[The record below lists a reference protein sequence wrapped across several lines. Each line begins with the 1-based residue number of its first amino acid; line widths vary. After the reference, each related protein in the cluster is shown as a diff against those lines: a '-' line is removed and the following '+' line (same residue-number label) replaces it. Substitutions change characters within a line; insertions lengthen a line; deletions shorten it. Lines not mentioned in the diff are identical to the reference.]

1 MKNIVVLD
9 GYTLNPGDLSWS
21 GFESFGQ
28 LEVYDRTDVSSVV
41 ERAKDAEFVLTN
53 KTLLTRDILKQLPLL
68 KYIGV
73 LATGYN
79 VVDIEAAHEQGIVV
93 TNIPTYGTRSV
104 SQMVFAHL
112 LHLTQH
118 VSEHAQSVA
127 SGKWQSCPDFCY
139 WEYPLIE
146 LEGKT
151 LGLIGYGRIG
161 RATAQIAQS
170 FGMRVVS
177 YDPYI
182 TSPDKEIAVEF
193 VELDTLLSVS
203 DVVSLHCPLTQENK
217 EFMNKERFAMMKKGS
232 YLINTSRGPLI
243 CEQDLAD
250 ALASGHIA
258 AAGLDVVSSEPIKA
272 DNPLLDVKNCYIT
285 PHISWATYD
294 ARKRL
299 MDLAVENLRAFSEGS
314 PQNKI

>member
-1 MKNIVVLD
+1 
-9 GYTLNPGDLSWS
+9 
-21 GFESFGQ
+21 
-28 LEVYDRTDVSSVV
+28 
-41 ERAKDAEFVLTN
+41 A
-53 KTLLTRDILKQLPLL
+53 
-68 KYIGV
+68 
-73 LATGYN
+73 
-79 VVDIEAAHEQGIVV
+79 
-93 TNIPTYGTRSV
+93 RSV
-104 SQMVFAHL
+104 EAG
-112 LHLTQH
+112 T
-118 VSEHAQSVA
+118 
-127 SGKWQSCPDFCY
+127 WQACPDFCY
-139 WEYPLIE
+139 WNYPLME
-146 LEGKT
+146 LEGKI

-170 FGMRVVS
+170 FGMHVVS

-182 TSPDKEIAVEF
+182 TSPEKESAVEF
-193 VELDTLLSVS
+193 VELDTLLCIS

-258 AAGLDVVSSEPIKA
+258 AAGLDVVSSEPIKS